1 MLSFFL
7 RLYQIDLSNTQ
18 SIKNQNWYGVFFCI
32 NWFFFPFPFLSQ
44 IFFFSSISFLELAT
58 ISNSNLLRTFSWLGS
73 IGFNLKIKIKY
84 IELVY
89 FSEIFFILNLCIII
103 DSFRPEKYRSRFY
116 SPSSIMS
123 INFRSKFVCTH
134 LPQKTNEI
142 IFCFLPWVSK
152 KGEIKKTNT
161 YLYHVKKEY
170 PKVPSAT
177 TPWTLTLKY
186 HLINLTKC
194 LHFFDSTHFRG

>member
-73 IGFNLKIKIKY
+73 IGFNLKIKMKY

-89 FSEIFFILNLCIII
+89 FSEIFLTA
-103 DSFRPEKYRSRFY
+103 RRRG
-116 SPSSIMS
+116 
-123 INFRSKFVCTH
+123 SKKTFVTVTE
-134 LPQKTNEI
+134 LFE
-142 IFCFLPWVSK
+142 IFCQNTCRRRAVAAFTNL
-152 KGEIKKTNT
+152 IKCDAINT
-161 YLYHVKKEY
+161 K
-170 PKVPSAT
+170 
-177 TPWTLTLKY
+177 
-186 HLINLTKC
+186 
-194 LHFFDSTHFRG
+194 